1 MKQLI
6 VWGSSGH
13 AKVLN
18 EFIDNESFKIVALI
32 DNNSNASSVID
43 NVPILI
49 GIDSLKNWLFHN
61 LNSGELYGAIAIGG
75 SRGKDRLDILNIFLN
90 CGIELPNLIHPSAY
104 IARDISLGIANQ
116 ILAHSTVG
124 ANVSIGNGV
133 IINTSASIDHE
144 CIIHNGVH
152 IGPGAVLSG
161 CIEVGECSF
170 IGAGAV
176 VLPRV
181 RIGKNVIVGA
191 GSVVTKDIPDEI
203 TVIGNPAKKYSK
215 LKGNS

>member
-18 EFIDNESFKIVALI
+18 EFIDDENFKIVAFV
-32 DNNSNASSVID
+32 DNNSNALSVIE
-43 NVPILI
+43 NIPILI
-49 GIDSLKNWLFHN
+49 GIDSLKNWLLHN
-61 LNSGELYGAIAIGG
+61 LSSDELYGAIAIGG

-90 CGIELPNLIHPSAY
+90 CGIKSPNIIHPSAY
-104 IARDISLGIANQ
+104 IAKNISLGIANQ

-144 CIIHNGVH
+144 CIIQDGVH

-161 CIEVGECSF
+161 CIDVGECSF
-170 IGAGAV
+170 VGAGAV
-176 VLPRV
+176 VLPRIK
-181 RIGKNVIVGA
+181 IGKNVIVGA
-191 GSVVTKDIPDEI
+191 GSVVTKDIPDGI
-203 TVIGNPAKKYSK
+203 TVIGNPAKKYVK
-215 LKGNS
+215 